1 MIANSRNR
9 ISYAPPIRRRAA
21 EQNPP
26 PPPAAQSSD
35 WRGWLLRNFPAYT
48 AAPMPDGG
56 RHARL
61 WEWFAAIDDTRPRPT
76 VHIWP
81 RGGAKST
88 TVELGTAWVGQRL
101 ARRFG
106 LYVSRTQTMADV
118 HLQAIGTLLERIG
131 IDRAVNK
138 YNQSKGWTQQR
149 LRASNGF
156 NLVSFGMDA
165 AMRGLKL
172 DQYRPDLIIFD
183 DIDDRHDSPAATEKK
198 ITTITES
205 ILPAGASNVAV
216 VFIQNRIIDT
226 GIAALLAD
234 GAADFLHD
242 RELAVQE
249 PAVID
254 LVYER
259 RTRADGTAY
268 YAITGGRPTWEGQSL
283 AVCEQQINSWG
294 RRAFEREAQHRTKG
308 DEDGLWKRARDIEPY
323 RVLRAPELIR
333 VVVGVDPS
341 ATATGDE
348 AGVVVA
354 GLGRDGHGYVLNDLS
369 LQGSPLQWARAAV
382 TGYYQFK
389 GDKIVAERNNGG
401 EMVEVTI
408 KTVDNAPPVKL
419 LHASR
424 GKQTRAEPVQKLAE
438 EGRIHHV
445 GTFDAL
451 EDELCGWKPGDP
463 SPNRL
468 DAYVWALTEL
478 MLGGKQPP
486 KGIVPIG
493 DTRAAPW
500 SV

>member
-1 MIANSRNR
+1 
-9 ISYAPPIRRRAA
+9 
-21 EQNPP
+21 
-26 PPPAAQSSD
+26 
-35 WRGWLLRNFPAYT
+35 
-48 AAPMPDGG
+48 MPEDG

-61 WEWFAAIDDTRPRPT
+61 WEWFAGVDEARPRPV

-118 HLQAIGTLLERIG
+118 HLQAIGTLLERLG

-183 DIDDRHDSPAATEKK
+183 DIDDRHDTPQATEKK

-205 ILPAGASNVAV
+205 ILPAGAANVAI

-226 GIAALLAD
+226 GVAALLAD
-234 GAADFLHD
+234 GLADFLHD

-249 PAVID
+249 PAVRD
-254 LVYER
+254 LMYER
-259 RTRADGTAY
+259 RAREDGTAY
-268 YAITGGRPTWEGQSL
+268 YKVISGTPTWEGQSL
-283 AVCEQQINSWG
+283 AICEQQINSWG

-323 RVLRAPELIR
+323 RVLRAPELVR

-341 ATATGDE
+341 ATASGDE
-348 AGVVVA
+348 AGVIVA
-354 GLGRDGHGYVLNDLS
+354 GLGRDGHGYPQADLS
-369 LQGSPLQWARAAV
+369 VQGSPALWGSVARIGAV
-382 TGYYQFK
+382 LFGA
-389 GDKIVAERNNGG
+389 DKIVAEANNGG
-401 EMVEVTI
+401 QMVEMVIRNIGALTDDIRRELYRVFAPWFTSAQVDAAIKKAFTI
-408 KTVDNAPPVKL
+408 PVRL
-419 LHASR
+419 VHASR
-424 GKQTRAEPVQKLAE
+424 GKLTRAEPVQALSE
-438 EGRIHHV
+438 EGRVHHV
-445 GTFDAL
+445 GTFIAL
-451 EDELCGWKPGDP
+451 EDELCSWKPGDP

-468 DAYVWALTEL
+468 DAYVWAMTEL

>member
-9 ISYAPPIRRRAA
+9 ISYAPPIKRRAA
-21 EQNPP
+21 EPEPP

-35 WRGWLLRNFPAYT
+35 WRGWLLRHFPAYT
-48 AAPMPDGG
+48 AAPMPEDG

-61 WEWFAAIDDTRPRPT
+61 WEWFAGVDEARPRPV

-118 HLQAIGTLLERIG
+118 HLQAIGTLLERLG

-234 GAADFLHD
+234 GAADFLQFLLVVD
-242 RELAVQE
+242 RRDTLHEALGVFRGERIVAEVLQVAVH
-249 PAVID
+249 P
-254 LVYER
+254 
-259 RTRADGTAY
+259 ADG
-268 YAITGGRPTWEGQSL
+268 
-283 AVCEQQINSWG
+283 
-294 RRAFEREAQHRTKG
+294 
-308 DEDGLWKRARDIEPY
+308 
-323 RVLRAPELIR
+323 RVLDLAPG
-333 VVVGVDPS
+333 VVGVL
-341 ATATGDE
+341 AAGTATTWVIE
-348 AGVVVA
+348 E
-354 GLGRDGHGYVLNDLS
+354 
-369 LQGSPLQWARAAV
+369 PLRKVWLTAR
-382 TGYYQFK
+382 
-389 GDKIVAERNNGG
+389 
-401 EMVEVTI
+401 
-408 KTVDNAPPVKL
+408 
-419 LHASR
+419 
-424 GKQTRAEPVQKLAE
+424 
-438 EGRIHHV
+438 
-445 GTFDAL
+445 
-451 EDELCGWKPGDP
+451 
-463 SPNRL
+463 
-468 DAYVWALTEL
+468 
-478 MLGGKQPP
+478 
-486 KGIVPIG
+486 
-493 DTRAAPW
+493 
-500 SV
+500 